1 MYDIN
6 DEILGKDKI
15 VVDRILKDPKLKE
28 ALINKLLKGEGFLR
42 LKGDVDIIVRNED
55 TGEIKG
61 KRLVRNLVV
70 NTGLYHI
77 ADRLQDDPV
86 DEAEIGWAAIGT
98 NNTAATATD
107 NALFAEV
114 GRVVLTSKIQG
125 TGGNANQVTYSA
137 TVPAGTGTGT
147 IVEAGLFNASSGGIL
162 LARSVFAPIVKGS
175 GDAIDISWVLTISA
189 A

>member
-6 DEILGKDKI
+6 DIL
-15 VVDRILKDPKLKE
+15 RDPVLRE
-28 ALINKLLKGEGFLR
+28 AIIHRLVAEEGFCR
-42 LKGDVDIIVRNED
+42 MRGDVDIVVRNQAS
-55 TGEIKG
+55 GSVIG
-61 KRLVRNLVV
+61 RRLVRNLVV

-77 ADRLQDDPV
+77 ADRLQDAPV
-86 DEAEIGWAAIGT
+86 DEAEMGWAAIGT

-114 GRVVLTSKIQG
+114 GRVALTSKIQG

-147 IVEAGLFNASSGGIL
+147 IVEAGLLNASSGGIL

>member
-6 DEILGKDKI
+6 DILS
-15 VVDRILKDPKLKE
+15 DPVLREAIISRLIKE
-28 ALINKLLKGEGFLR
+28 EGFCR
-42 LKGDVDIIVRNED
+42 MRGDVDLVIRD
-55 TGEIKG
+55 QATGRIKG

-77 ADRLQDDPV
+77 ADRLQDDPA
-86 DEAEIGWAAIGT
+86 DEAAMGWAAIGT

-114 GRVVLTSKIQG
+114 GRVAFTSKIQG

-147 IVEAGLFNASSGGIL
+147 IVEAGLFNASSGGIM
-162 LARSVFAPIVKGS
+162 LARSIFAPIVKGS